1 MEQCVTVIQVNVC
14 LAVFWAEEAETEA
27 VVPSLAVCLIK
38 SAKMQMRVIPS
49 V

>member
-1 MEQCVTVIQVNVC
+1 MEQCAIVIQANVC

-27 VVPSLAVCLIK
+27 VVPSLAACLTK
-38 SAKMQMRVIPS
+38 SAKMPMRVIHS